1 MLMMLDQKGSQGTAD
16 MQAAMFFAG
25 KTADAPGAGPPPP
38 PPGPPAR
45 TASMQA
51 EEVTGTIKGGLTKAL
66 SWVVGRGGPVETAA
80 EAKAKAARAAA
91 TVAAEALTLSL
102 TLTLT
107 LTQT

>member
-1 MLMMLDQKGSQGTAD
+1 VQAQRAEQAKLMLMMLDQQGSQGTAD

-66 SWVVGRGGPVETAA
+66 SWVEP
-80 EAKAKAARAAA
+80 
-91 TVAAEALTLSL
+91 
-102 TLTLT
+102 
-107 LTQT
+107 